1 MGLGSRVKRRWWL
14 ALLSVPAALGAQV
27 TPPADET
34 PIEIH
39 RAVGPITIDGDL
51 SDPGWQGATRIET
64 FFETRPADNIPPKI
78 RTIGYLTYDDKALYA
93 AFECADPHPEQIRA
107 PYVDRD
113 NITDDTDYAGIILDT
128 RHDRRTAIEFYANP
142 RGVQYDAIDDDSSQT
157 EDASIDLFW
166 DSGGRIDGRGW
177 TLEIRVPFSSLR
189 YDGSRNPV
197 WGIQFYRN
205 RTRDTHYQYF
215 SNRLPRSSNCF
226 ICHERDVVGL
236 EGLPSTGHLIA
247 APYVTAVEQGRRV
260 DPNDLSSRFVNRP
273 ARGNAGLDVK
283 WLPNANTAI
292 DAAVNPDFSQVE
304 SDVAQISV
312 NNRFALFYPEKRPFF
327 LEGLDL
333 FSTPIQAVYTRT
345 ITSPRWGLR
354 GTGKI
359 DSTNYTLLVTEDR
372 GGGSVVVPGPQSST
386 FVDQDYSSI
395 AGIGRVRQDFGR
407 SYVSLLAT
415 DREMEG
421 TGYNRVFGP
430 DFLWA
435 PNDGDR
441 VKGQFLY
448 SLSQTPNRPEL
459 FPGWTGEH
467 VNGHAAYAS
476 WDHSKQRYEWWM
488 DYRDFS
494 DGFRADN
501 GFVPQVGY
509 RELSPGALLRFNPAA
524 GFFTRLTPLLLEDY
538 TADTSGKTLRQRIS
552 PGINFEGHRGLQGEI
567 DYLFS
572 TERVGD
578 KVIRKNFASFN
589 LQLAPSTVF
598 GQVSVSGELGDQI
611 DYANARSGTG
621 GNLTLSARF
630 QPMDHLELRLNEAL
644 SWINVAEGDGG
655 RRRLFTAAIHRL
667 KATYNFT
674 NRAFVRAIAEYIR
687 SDQNPALYSTAVPL
701 RSAELLS
708 SLLFAYKLNWQS
720 VLFLGYGDDQALD
733 DRYAWRRQDR
743 QVFLK
748 ISYAFQR

>member
-166 DSGGRIDGRGW
+166 DSAGRIDGRGW

-312 NNRFALFYPEKRPFF
+312 NNRFALFIPRRDHFSSRVWTSSRRPFKP
-327 LEGLDL
+327 
-333 FSTPIQAVYTRT
+333 SIPAR
-345 ITSPRWGLR
+345 SPRPA
-354 GTGKI
+354 
-359 DSTNYTLLVTEDR
+359 
-372 GGGSVVVPGPQSST
+372 GGSGERGKSTRRTTRFSSPRTAAAVAWSSRVPSPRR
-386 FVDQDYSSI
+386 SSI
-395 AGIGRVRQDFGR
+395 R
-407 SYVSLLAT
+407 
-415 DREMEG
+415 
-421 TGYNRVFGP
+421 
-430 DFLWA
+430 
-435 PNDGDR
+435 
-441 VKGQFLY
+441 
-448 SLSQTPNRPEL
+448 
-459 FPGWTGEH
+459 
-467 VNGHAAYAS
+467 
-476 WDHSKQRYEWWM
+476 
-488 DYRDFS
+488 
-494 DGFRADN
+494 
-501 GFVPQVGY
+501 
-509 RELSPGALLRFNPAA
+509 
-524 GFFTRLTPLLLEDY
+524 
-538 TADTSGKTLRQRIS
+538 TS
-552 PGINFEGHRGLQGEI
+552 
-567 DYLFS
+567 
-572 TERVGD
+572 
-578 KVIRKNFASFN
+578 
-589 LQLAPSTVF
+589 
-598 GQVSVSGELGDQI
+598 
-611 DYANARSGTG
+611 
-621 GNLTLSARF
+621 
-630 QPMDHLELRLNEAL
+630 
-644 SWINVAEGDGG
+644 
-655 RRRLFTAAIHRL
+655 
-667 KATYNFT
+667 
-674 NRAFVRAIAEYIR
+674 
-687 SDQNPALYSTAVPL
+687 L
-701 RSAELLS
+701 RSRAS
-708 SLLFAYKLNWQS
+708 GASGRTSA
-720 VLFLGYGDDQALD
+720 
-733 DRYAWRRQDR
+733 DRT
-743 QVFLK
+743 
-748 ISYAFQR
+748 